1 MQEAEANLKQAA
13 VDFLAAA
20 AAVTNR
26 AATSAADPLDEV
38 ETDLPDLGELKPA
51 ITPEEL
57 EQLKADLANERLLP
71 TTVVALVA
79 LARQVAATLLIL

>member
-20 AAVTNR
+20 AAVTNH
-26 AATSAADPLDEV
+26 ATTSAADPLDEV
-38 ETDLPDLGELKPA
+38 DTDLPDLRELEPA
-51 ITPEEL
+51 ITPEGL

-71 TTVVALVA
+71 ATIVELVA
-79 LARQVAATLLIL
+79 LARQVATTLLVL